1 MNKQK
6 IKICG
11 ISNLLILKELI
22 ALEVDYVGFIF
33 FTKSPRNVSNDF
45 LESLK
50 EIDFKSTRPVCV
62 FVNPKEEEVYQ
73 TSSYLTDPILQFHGD
88 ESDEFCES
96 FGLDYWKAIRV
107 KNETDLDLI
116 DLYPSASAIL
126 LENHVPGTYG
136 GTGESFDWNIL
147 DNSAELANNIVLSG
161 GINSENVHNAITT
174 NSWCIDLN
182 SGVES
187 EKGMKDI
194 KLIKNILNII
204 KNYEIK

>member
-6 IKICG
+6 LKICG

-187 EKGMKDI
+187 EKGVKDI

>member
-62 FVNPKEEEVYQ
+62 FVNPKEEEVYL

-187 EKGMKDI
+187 EKGVKDI

>member
-11 ISNLLILKELI
+11 ISDLLILKELI

-62 FVNPKEEEVYQ
+62 FVNPKEEEVYL

-187 EKGMKDI
+187 EKGVKDI

>member
-187 EKGMKDI
+187 EKGVKDI

>member
-1 MNKQK
+1 MSVQK

-11 ISNLLILKELI
+11 ISNLLILEELI
-22 ALEVDYVGFIF
+22 DLEVNYVGFIF
-33 FTKSPRNVSNDF
+33 FAKSPRNVSMDF

-50 EIDFKSTRPVCV
+50 KVDFKSTRPVCV
-62 FVNPKEEEVYQ
+62 FVNPEEEEVYKI
-73 TSSYLTDPILQFHGD
+73 SSYLADPILQFHGD
-88 ESDEFCES
+88 ESEEFCES

-107 KNETDLDLI
+107 KNKEDLGLI
-116 DLYPSASAIL
+116 DLFPSASAIL

-136 GTGESFDWNIL
+136 GTGESFDWDIL
-147 DNSAELANNIVLSG
+147 ENSDELTNNIVLSG

-187 EKGMKDI
+187 EKGVKDI
-194 KLIKNILNII
+194 KLINNILNII

>member
-147 DNSAELANNIVLSG
+147 DNPAELANNIVLSG
-161 GINSENVHNAITT
+161 GINSENVDNAITT

>member
-11 ISNLLILKELI
+11 ISDLLILKELI

-161 GINSENVHNAITT
+161 GINSENVDNAITT

-187 EKGMKDI
+187 EKGVKDI

>member
-11 ISNLLILKELI
+11 ISDLLILKELI

-73 TSSYLTDPILQFHGD
+73 TSSYLTDPILQFHGY

-161 GINSENVHNAITT
+161 GINSENVDNAITT

-187 EKGMKDI
+187 EKGVKDI

>member
-126 LENHVPGTYG
+126 LENHVPGIYG

-187 EKGMKDI
+187 EKGVKDI

>member
-161 GINSENVHNAITT
+161 GINSETVDNAITT

-187 EKGMKDI
+187 EKGVKDI

>member
-11 ISNLLILKELI
+11 ISDLLILKELI

-174 NSWCIDLN
+174 NSRCIDLN

-187 EKGMKDI
+187 EKGVKDI

>member
-161 GINSENVHNAITT
+161 GINSENVDNAITT

-187 EKGMKDI
+187 EKGVKDI
-194 KLIKNILNII
+194 KLIKNILNIM

>member
-116 DLYPSASAIL
+116 GLYPSASAII
-126 LENHVPGTYG
+126 LENHVLGTYG

-187 EKGMKDI
+187 EKGVKDI
-194 KLIKNILNII
+194 KLIKNILNIM

>member
-6 IKICG
+6 LKICG

-33 FTKSPRNVSNDF
+33 FTKSPRNVSNNF

-187 EKGMKDI
+187 EKGVKDI
-194 KLIKNILNII
+194 ELIKNILNII

>member
-187 EKGMKDI
+187 EKSVKDI